1 MCVGNP
7 SAFRTYQWLRI
18 WGTGDRA
25 LCEVREDAQF
35 ARLSWELIRMH
46 ASVRMSVGRILED
59 LWNGS

>member
-7 SAFRTYQWLRI
+7 SAFRAYTSGLEFGGRMI
-18 WGTGDRA
+18 E
-25 LCEVREDAQF
+25 LCEVREGVEF
-35 ARLSWELIRMH
+35 ARLSWELIRIH